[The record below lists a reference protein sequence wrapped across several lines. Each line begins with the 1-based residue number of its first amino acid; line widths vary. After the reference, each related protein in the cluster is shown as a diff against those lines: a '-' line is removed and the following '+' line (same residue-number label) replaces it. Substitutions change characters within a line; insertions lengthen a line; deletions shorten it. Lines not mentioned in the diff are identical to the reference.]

1 LEIDVAKADASF
13 ENNHLIIAC
22 LAEELKSLI

>member
-1 LEIDVAKADASF
+1 LENDVDKADVSF
-13 ENNHLIIAC
+13 ENNQLIIAC